1 MNSGLDLVLVTDY
14 LVWKVSGQSTM
25 ITTTMLLL
33 CTLRIHC
40 MNSYFTAILT
50 RILCESIHFKSIF
63 MNSLLLRVNVR
74 FDAYSCALIFDFTHK
89 TLYYELVPSFVG
101 RRKYGWSHQC
111 LIRFLETLVA
121 MLSGLCV
128 SSCSCSGFDQ
138 RSQFVLQFVLQL
150 YSCCTGVQYLF
161 LRH

>member
-25 ITTTMLLL
+25 ITITMLLL
-33 CTLRIHC
+33 CTLRIHF

-74 FDAYSCALIFDFTHK
+74 FDAYSCALILDFTHK

-101 RRKYGWSHQC
+101 RRKYG
-111 LIRFLETLVA
+111 
-121 MLSGLCV
+121 
-128 SSCSCSGFDQ
+128 
-138 RSQFVLQFVLQL
+138 
-150 YSCCTGVQYLF
+150 
-161 LRH
+161 